1 MTLKRAAARF
11 NVTLKTAAKWVH
23 RYRSFGLAG
32 LRDRSSRPRRS
43 PRRTGSRLVDQVI
56 ALRRQHR
63 PAYQIAQA
71 TGLSAATVSRI
82 LQRARLSRWRDLHP
96 APPVIRY
103 EHPSPG
109 DLLHLDIKGMTR
121 YQRVSIRGDGR
132 RRGRPQ
138 FAGWQ
143 ALHVAIDDHSR
154 LAFSRMLPNQSAQTA
169 IVFLRQAL
177 AFYAKHGI
185 RIRRL
190 LTDNGSCYRCRHFRA
205 ACLQLGIRHH
215 FTRPYTPRTNGKA
228 ERFIQT
234 ALREWAYAR
243 HYAHSQER
251 DQNLLPWLEHYNFT
265 RPHGSLGYAPPI
277 SRVRSKVQRLEKPQP
292 PRQMYFVIQQTSG
305 LSTPQRSFV
314 TNDRASVEMT
324 VVIFWEIQ
332 DKQNVLL
339 PVTLGGWATSGVPI
353 EE

>member
-1 MTLKRAAARF
+1 MDIHQNARLTFRSREELVQRVFRGMTLKRAAARF
-11 NVTLKTAAKWVH
+11 NVTPKTAAKWVL
-23 RYRSFGLAG
+23 RYRNSGLAG
-32 LRDRSSRPRRS
+32 LRDRSSRPRHS
-43 PRRTGSRLVDQVI
+43 PRRTGSHLVDQVL

-71 TGLSAATVSRI
+71 TLLSPATISRI
-82 LQRARLSRWRDLHP
+82 LRRAHLSRWRDLHP
-96 APPVIRY
+96 APPVVRY
-103 EHPSPG
+103 EYPAPG
-109 DLLHLDIKGMTR
+109 DMLHLDIKGMTR

-154 LAFSRMLPNQSAQTA
+154 LAFSRMLPNQTAATA
-169 IVFLRQAL
+169 IAFLRDAV
-177 AFYAKHGI
+177 AFYAQRGI

-205 ACLQLGIRHH
+205 ACLQLGIRHY

-243 HYAHSQER
+243 HYTHSEER
-251 DQNLLPWLEHYNFT
+251 DQHLAPWLEHYNFT

-277 SRVRSKVQRLEKPQP
+277 SRVPAGT
-292 PRQMYFVIQQTSG
+292 TS
-305 LSTPQRSFV
+305 
-314 TNDRASVEMT
+314 
-324 VVIFWEIQ
+324 
-332 DKQNVLL
+332 
-339 PVTLGGWATSGVPI
+339 
-353 EE
+353 